1 MHNVQTGPVR
11 PNKGG
16 IVRSCRGFEPG
27 GASPGSLRGRVE
39 TTSVTG
45 AEKQRFRVGCTCN
58 SHPTRSARNSLV
70 TASRPVFVFAPDRTA
85 PPRWWSHPTNS
96 THQHPSLPFRQPADS
111 KRTMDDFNSET
122 DSDYT
127 SYWRDWVGT
136 WTPPLLSALVLLA

>member
-1 MHNVQTGPVR
+1 MSRQVLYVQTREGSHVVAAASSRVGRVR
-11 PNKGG
+11 GRLG
-16 IVRSCRGFEPG
+16 
-27 GASPGSLRGRVE
+27 GRVE

-85 PPRWWSHPTNS
+85 PPRWWSHPTNN

-136 WTPPLLSALVLLA
+136 WTPPFTFGSGVACVA